1 MRVIRKNP
9 HISRLLGV
17 VFFLYSAG
25 FSKIYTTRFD
35 GTENPLSEGGA
46 WSHTGQ
52 DWQPV
57 QKADGIAYGTQT
69 GMGGYDDSYAH
80 LSGFGPDQ
88 TAWGVIQRTPGG
100 GGIHEVEIHLRWS
113 DSVHSAKGYECL
125 LSYDGSYAQIVRWN
139 GPFGDFTYIGWAAS
153 APVPRTGDTLKASIA
168 GNLIT
173 VYYNHAEIMRAT
185 DSTYGAGDPGIGFY
199 IQSGDANSD
208 MGFTSF
214 TASDESETSAESR
227 PADAFPVRAL
237 LENYPNPFNACTT
250 VRYTL
255 RKRSRVVL
263 TVLDLMGREVSSLD
277 EGKMEA
283 GTHEARFDADRLV
296 SGVYFCRLEADD
308 FVRIRKFTLLR

>member
-1 MRVIRKNP
+1 MRVSSKNSIIP
-9 HISRLLGV
+9 RLPV
-17 VFFLYSAG
+17 AVFLLCAAG
-25 FSKIYTTRFD
+25 FSKTYTTQFD

-46 WSHTGQ
+46 WSHAGQ
-52 DWQPV
+52 DWRLV
-57 QKADGIAYGTQT
+57 RKADGVAYGTQT

-100 GGIHEVEIHLRWS
+100 SGIHEVEIHLRWS
-113 DSVHSAKGYECL
+113 DSAHSAKGYECL

-153 APVPRTGDTLKASIA
+153 APVPRSGDTLKASIA

-214 TASDESETSAESR
+214 TATDESGTAAETR
-227 PADAFPVRAL
+227 PTDTSPAYDLPP
-237 LENYPNPFNACTT
+237 NYPNPFNGGTT
-250 VRYTL
+250 IRYTL
-255 RKRSRVVL
+255 LKRSRVRL
-263 TVLDLMGREVSSLD
+263 TVLDLQGREISSLF
-277 EGKMEA
+277 EGEKEA
-283 GTHEARFDADRLV
+283 GTHEIRYDAGRLA

-308 FVRIRKFTLLR
+308 FIRIRKFTLLR